1 MAPIFQVSTIN
12 KKYHLL
18 STYCMPNT
26 MLISLLIF
34 TINSI
39 KEGTVIAPFS
49 GCKNE
54 AQRAQSTCSRL
65 SQSPEFKLISVC
77 LCSAISQALPC
88 PAFPTLCLSL
98 YFPTTAF
105 GGGLWSQI
113 RQKDHILQINEVQRG
128 EVTHSR
134 SHRK

>member
-1 MAPIFQVSTIN
+1 
-12 KKYHLL
+12 
-18 STYCMPNT
+18 MPDT

-39 KEGTVIAPFS
+39 KERTVIAPFS

-77 LCSAISQALPC
+77 LCSAIPQALPC
-88 PAFPTLCLSL
+88 FSNPLPFLALSNNCIWGG
-98 YFPTTAF
+98 F
-105 GGGLWSQI
+105 GHKSGRKTI
-113 RQKDHILQINEVQRG
+113 ILQINEVQRG

-134 SHRK
+134 SHIK

>member
-1 MAPIFQVSTIN
+1 
-12 KKYHLL
+12 
-18 STYCMPNT
+18 MPNT

-77 LCSAISQALPC
+77 LCSAISWALPC
-88 PAFPTLCLSL
+88 FPNPLPLLVLSNNCIC
-98 YFPTTAF
+98 
-105 GGGLWSQI
+105 GGGGGALVTSQAEGPYFT
-113 RQKDHILQINEVQRG
+113 DL
-128 EVTHSR
+128 
-134 SHRK
+134 

>member
-39 KEGTVIAPFS
+39 KEGTVIDPFS

-88 PAFPTLCLSL
+88 FPNPLPFLVLSNNCIWGGD
-98 YFPTTAF
+98 F
-105 GGGLWSQI
+105 GHKSGRRTI
-113 RQKDHILQINEVQRG
+113 FY
-128 EVTHSR
+128 R
-134 SHRK
+134 SMRFREGK